1 MDLNI
6 IDKITLFFNLNF
18 NSFLAIEELLIF
30 ILILSFLIINLKYK
44 NNKVKI
50 FIPFLLLFIVSLA
63 MFLYG
68 SSILYVLEEIVKGI
82 IYAIYFPNIIFYIIT
97 VIISFS
103 IMIYTILSN
112 KLTNKEKIVN
122 YLLCGIHL
130 YLFILFITNCLDL
143 NVSLVRPSKI
153 YKHDEL
159 YVLVQS
165 CQLVFVVNII
175 YQSVKMLVRKLK
187 NKSKN
192 DIMDRK
198 WGRYE
203 REIN

>member
-6 IDKITLFFNLNF
+6 IDKITLFFKLNF

-30 ILILSFLIINLKYK
+30 ILILTFLIINLKYK

-112 KLTNKEKIVN
+112 KLTNKEKIIN

-175 YQSVKMLVRKLK
+175 YQSVKRLVRKLK

-198 WGRYE
+198 
-203 REIN
+203 

>member
-122 YLLCGIHL
+122 YLLCAIHL

-143 NVSLVRPSKI
+143 NVFLVRPSKI

-198 WGRYE
+198 
-203 REIN
+203 

>member
-6 IDKITLFFNLNF
+6 IDKITLFFKLNF

-63 MFLYG
+63 VFLYG

-112 KLTNKEKIVN
+112 KLTNKEKIIN

-175 YQSVKMLVRKLK
+175 YQSVKRLVRKLK

-198 WGRYE
+198 
-203 REIN
+203 

>member
-6 IDKITLFFNLNF
+6 IDKITLFFKLNF

-112 KLTNKEKIVN
+112 KLTNKEKIIN
-122 YLLCGIHL
+122 YLLCGMHL
-130 YLFILFITNCLDL
+130 YLFMLFMTICLDL
-143 NVSLVRPSKI
+143 SFSLLRLSEM
-153 YKHDEL
+153 YRLD
-159 YVLVQS
+159 
-165 CQLVFVVNII
+165 
-175 YQSVKMLVRKLK
+175 
-187 NKSKN
+187 
-192 DIMDRK
+192 
-198 WGRYE
+198 
-203 REIN
+203 

>member
-1 MDLNI
+1 MDLDI
-6 IDKITLFFNLNF
+6 IDKITLFFKLNF

-112 KLTNKEKIVN
+112 KLTNKEKIIN

-130 YLFILFITNCLDL
+130 YLFILFITNCLDF

-153 YKHDEL
+153 YKHDKL

-198 WGRYE
+198 
-203 REIN
+203 

>member
-122 YLLCGIHL
+122 YLLCAIHL

-143 NVSLVRPSKI
+143 NVSLVRSSKI

-198 WGRYE
+198 
-203 REIN
+203 

>member
-6 IDKITLFFNLNF
+6 IDKITLFFKLNF

-112 KLTNKEKIVN
+112 KLTNKEKITN

-175 YQSVKMLVRKLK
+175 YQSVKRLVRKLK

-198 WGRYE
+198 
-203 REIN
+203 

>member
-18 NSFLAIEELLIF
+18 NSVSFLVSLLLAIEELLIF

-122 YLLCGIHL
+122 YLLCAIHL

-198 WGRYE
+198 
-203 REIN
+203 

>member
-6 IDKITLFFNLNF
+6 IDKITLFFKLNF

-112 KLTNKEKIVN
+112 KLTNKEKIIN

-130 YLFILFITNCLDL
+130 YLFMLFITNCLDL

-198 WGRYE
+198 
-203 REIN
+203 

>member
-6 IDKITLFFNLNF
+6 IDKITLFFKLNF

-30 ILILSFLIINLKYK
+30 IIILIFLLINLKYK

-63 MFLYG
+63 IFLYG

-103 IMIYTILSN
+103 LMIYTILSN
-112 KLTNKEKIVN
+112 KLTNKEKIIN

-130 YLFILFITNCLDL
+130 YLFILFITNCLEL

-165 CQLVFVVNII
+165 CQLVFVVNVI
-175 YQSVKMLVRKLK
+175 YQGVKQLVRKLK

-192 DIMDRK
+192 DIIDRK
-198 WGRYE
+198 
-203 REIN
+203 

>member
-44 NNKVKI
+44 NNKVKM

-112 KLTNKEKIVN
+112 KLTNKEKIIN
-122 YLLCGIHL
+122 YLLCAIHL

-159 YVLVQS
+159 YVLVQT

-198 WGRYE
+198 
-203 REIN
+203 

>member
-6 IDKITLFFNLNF
+6 IDKITLFFKLNF

-30 ILILSFLIINLKYK
+30 IIILSFLLINLKYK

-112 KLTNKEKIVN
+112 KITNKEKIIN

-198 WGRYE
+198 
-203 REIN
+203 

>member
-112 KLTNKEKIVN
+112 KLTNKEKIIN

-143 NVSLVRPSKI
+143 NVFLVRPSKI

-198 WGRYE
+198 
-203 REIN
+203 

>member
-112 KLTNKEKIVN
+112 KLTNKEKIIN

-192 DIMDRK
+192 DIMDK
-198 WGRYE
+198 K
-203 REIN
+203 

>member
-68 SSILYVLEEIVKGI
+68 SSILYVLEKIVKGI

-97 VIISFS
+97 VIINFS

-112 KLTNKEKIVN
+112 KLTNKEKIIN

-143 NVSLVRPSKI
+143 NVSLVRSSKI

-198 WGRYE
+198 
-203 REIN
+203 

>member
-6 IDKITLFFNLNF
+6 IDKITLFFKLNF

-82 IYAIYFPNIIFYIIT
+82 IYAIYFPNIIFYMIT

-112 KLTNKEKIVN
+112 KLTNKEKIIN

-143 NVSLVRPSKI
+143 NVSLVRPSRI

-198 WGRYE
+198 
-203 REIN
+203 

>member
-6 IDKITLFFNLNF
+6 IDKITLFFKLNF
-18 NSFLAIEELLIF
+18 NSFLAMEELLIF

-112 KLTNKEKIVN
+112 KLTNKEKIIN

-198 WGRYE
+198 
-203 REIN
+203 

>member
-6 IDKITLFFNLNF
+6 IDKITLFFKLNF

-112 KLTNKEKIVN
+112 KLTNKEKIIN

-175 YQSVKMLVRKLK
+175 YQSVKLLVRKLK

-198 WGRYE
+198 
-203 REIN
+203 

>member
-6 IDKITLFFNLNF
+6 IDKITLFFKLNF

-30 ILILSFLIINLKYK
+30 IIILSFLLINLKYK

-50 FIPFLLLFIVSLA
+50 FIPFLLLFVVSLA
-63 MFLYG
+63 IFLYG
-68 SSILYVLEEIVKGI
+68 NSILYVLEEIVKGI
-82 IYAIYFPNIIFYIIT
+82 IYAIYFPNIIFYIVT

-103 IMIYTILSN
+103 LMIYTILSN
-112 KLTNKEKIVN
+112 KLTNKEKIIN

-143 NVSLVRPSKI
+143 NVSLVRSSKI

-165 CQLVFVVNII
+165 CQLVFVVNVI
-175 YQSVKMLVRKLK
+175 YQGVKRLVRKLK
-187 NKSKN
+187 NKSKD
-192 DIMDRK
+192 DIIDRK
-198 WGRYE
+198 
-203 REIN
+203 

>member
-6 IDKITLFFNLNF
+6 IDKITLFFKLNF

-97 VIISFS
+97 IIISFS

-112 KLTNKEKIVN
+112 KLTNKEKIIN

-143 NVSLVRPSKI
+143 NVSLVRPSRI

-198 WGRYE
+198 
-203 REIN
+203 

>member
-6 IDKITLFFNLNF
+6 IDKITLFFKLNF

-30 ILILSFLIINLKYK
+30 IIILSFLFINLKYK

-112 KLTNKEKIVN
+112 RLTNKEKIIN

-175 YQSVKMLVRKLK
+175 YQSVKRLVRKLK

-198 WGRYE
+198 
-203 REIN
+203 

>member
-6 IDKITLFFNLNF
+6 IDKITLFFKLNF

-143 NVSLVRPSKI
+143 NISLVRPSKI

-198 WGRYE
+198 
-203 REIN
+203 

>member
-198 WGRYE
+198 
-203 REIN
+203 

>member
-82 IYAIYFPNIIFYIIT
+82 MYAIYFPNIIFYIIT

-103 IMIYTILSN
+103 IMIYTILAN
-112 KLTNKEKIVN
+112 KVTNKEKIIN

-198 WGRYE
+198 
-203 REIN
+203 

>member
-6 IDKITLFFNLNF
+6 IDKIILFFKLNF

-112 KLTNKEKIVN
+112 KLTNKEKIIN

-130 YLFILFITNCLDL
+130 YLFVLFITNCLDL
-143 NVSLVRPSKI
+143 KVSLVRPSKI

-175 YQSVKMLVRKLK
+175 YQSVKLLVRKLK

-198 WGRYE
+198 
-203 REIN
+203 

>member
-6 IDKITLFFNLNF
+6 IDKITLFFKLNF

-68 SSILYVLEEIVKGI
+68 NSILYVLEEIVKGI

-143 NVSLVRPSKI
+143 NVSLVRPSRI

-175 YQSVKMLVRKLK
+175 YQSVKRLVRKLK

-198 WGRYE
+198 
-203 REIN
+203 

>member
-6 IDKITLFFNLNF
+6 IDKITLFFKLNF

-30 ILILSFLIINLKYK
+30 IIILSFLLINLKYK

-63 MFLYG
+63 IFLYG

-103 IMIYTILSN
+103 LMIYTILSN
-112 KLTNKEKIVN
+112 KLTNKEKIIN

-130 YLFILFITNCLDL
+130 YLFILFITNCLEL

-165 CQLVFVVNII
+165 CQLVFVVNVI
-175 YQSVKMLVRKLK
+175 YQGVKQLVRKLK

-192 DIMDRK
+192 DIIDRK
-198 WGRYE
+198 
-203 REIN
+203 

>member
-6 IDKITLFFNLNF
+6 IDKITLFFKLNF

-112 KLTNKEKIVN
+112 KLTNKEKIIN
-122 YLLCGIHL
+122 YLLCSIHL

-143 NVSLVRPSKI
+143 NVSLVRTSKI

-175 YQSVKMLVRKLK
+175 YQSVKRLVRKLK

-198 WGRYE
+198 
-203 REIN
+203 

>member
-103 IMIYTILSN
+103 IMIYTILAN
-112 KLTNKEKIVN
+112 KLTNKEKIIN

-175 YQSVKMLVRKLK
+175 YQSVKRLVRKLK

-198 WGRYE
+198 
-203 REIN
+203 

>member
-6 IDKITLFFNLNF
+6 IDKITLFFKLNF

-112 KLTNKEKIVN
+112 KLTNKEKIIN
-122 YLLCGIHL
+122 YLLGGIHL

-143 NVSLVRPSKI
+143 NVSLVRPSRI
-153 YKHDEL
+153 YRHDEL

-198 WGRYE
+198 WGCYE

>member
-6 IDKITLFFNLNF
+6 VDKITLFFKLNF

-112 KLTNKEKIVN
+112 KLTNKEKIIN

-165 CQLVFVVNII
+165 CQLVLVVNII
-175 YQSVKMLVRKLK
+175 YQSVKRLVRKLK

-198 WGRYE
+198 WGCYE

>member
-6 IDKITLFFNLNF
+6 IDKITLFFKLNF

-30 ILILSFLIINLKYK
+30 ILILTFLIINLKYK

-112 KLTNKEKIVN
+112 KLTNKEKIIN

-165 CQLVFVVNII
+165 CQLVFVLNII
-175 YQSVKMLVRKLK
+175 YQSVKRLVRKLK

-198 WGRYE
+198 
-203 REIN
+203 

>member
-30 ILILSFLIINLKYK
+30 ILILSFLITNLKYK

-112 KLTNKEKIVN
+112 KLTNKEKIIN

-143 NVSLVRPSKI
+143 NVSLVRPSRI

-198 WGRYE
+198 
-203 REIN
+203 

>member
-6 IDKITLFFNLNF
+6 IDKITLFFKLNF

-63 MFLYG
+63 LFLYG

-112 KLTNKEKIVN
+112 KLTNKEKIIN

-198 WGRYE
+198 WGCYE

>member
-6 IDKITLFFNLNF
+6 IDKITLFFKLNF

-63 MFLYG
+63 IFLYG

-103 IMIYTILSN
+103 LMIYTILSN
-112 KLTNKEKIVN
+112 KLTNKEKIIN

-130 YLFILFITNCLDL
+130 YLFILFITNCLEL

-165 CQLVFVVNII
+165 CQLVFVVNVI
-175 YQSVKMLVRKLK
+175 YQGVKQLVRKLK

-192 DIMDRK
+192 DIIDRK
-198 WGRYE
+198 
-203 REIN
+203 

>member
-6 IDKITLFFNLNF
+6 IDKIILFFKLNF

-68 SSILYVLEEIVKGI
+68 SSILYVLEEIVKEI

-112 KLTNKEKIVN
+112 KLTNKEKIIN

-143 NVSLVRPSKI
+143 NVSLVRLSKI

-198 WGRYE
+198 
-203 REIN
+203 

>member
-6 IDKITLFFNLNF
+6 IDKITLFFKLNF

-82 IYAIYFPNIIFYIIT
+82 IYAIFFTNIIFYIIT

-112 KLTNKEKIVN
+112 KLTNKEKIIN

-165 CQLVFVVNII
+165 CQLIFVVNII
-175 YQSVKMLVRKLK
+175 YQSVKRLVRKLK

-198 WGRYE
+198 
-203 REIN
+203 

>member
-122 YLLCGIHL
+122 YLLCAIHL

-143 NVSLVRPSKI
+143 NVFLVRPSKI

-198 WGRYE
+198 WGCYE

>member
-103 IMIYTILSN
+103 IMIYTILAN
-112 KLTNKEKIVN
+112 KLTNKEKIIN

-198 WGRYE
+198 
-203 REIN
+203 